1 MPGCRE
7 KGNHEPSFHHARIL
21 LKCEL
26 PLSDFPQKTPLKNAV
41 LVLSEVRGTGT
52 AKFFSAE
59 KSRFCPSEGQE
70 SRSETEVL
78 RMQENS
84 ETTRDRQLDEEP
96 ADVLIAIS
104 VIAKRL
110 ARKLQTANQEGG
122 TPDGENERPGLTD

>member
-59 KSRFCPSEGQE
+59 KSRFCPF
-70 SRSETEVL
+70 
-78 RMQENS
+78 
-84 ETTRDRQLDEEP
+84 RDRGAGKPLGNGGA
-96 ADVLIAIS
+96 ADAE
-104 VIAKRL
+104 KHGD
-110 ARKLQTANQEGG
+110 NQ
-122 TPDGENERPGLTD
+122 RQAA